1 MNGWYSWIQQSKRCA
16 PNSLFS
22 LSTLDSPLDITVLLP
37 FWVRL
42 LLCRETKYQAHMVQL
57 RNQSRKRTFLSQLLS
72 LVKSS
77 TTTVAG
83 GCRPPR
89 LQSESWPQQDTRA
102 AAPGEPVPS
111 QPSTTHLPLPT
122 ASEKLLIKVTNDL
135 NFSKSNGQFI
145 YTTCVIQIDCPPRK
159 PPQLNSQ
166 LMIVLLTS
174 LRNQSNQ

>member
-1 MNGWYSWIQQSKRCA
+1 MNEWYSRIQQSKRCA

-111 QPSTTHLPLPT
+111 QPQHHPLTPTHCLREAP
-122 ASEKLLIKVTNDL
+122 DQ
-135 NFSKSNGQFI
+135 GHQ
-145 YTTCVIQIDCPPRK
+145 R
-159 PPQLNSQ
+159 PQLFQIQWSIYLHYLCYPNWLS
-166 LMIVLLTS
+166 T
-174 LRNQSNQ
+174 